1 MRQTTKD
8 KMTKT
13 AGIFAVPAIVLYII
27 LTLVFMA
34 YEPDRFETVP
44 NPSWEGGH
52 CTLCY
57 DYVMGYNDWGQYG
70 ILDIEFEPK
79 TLQQEVDY
87 MGIGDYMLLVPIG
100 LFFAVC
106 IGLLLFVIIFRG
118 YHSVKNFGHEVID
131 IWKP

>member
-8 KMTKT
+8 KMLKT
-13 AGIFAVPAIVLYII
+13 AGIFAGPAIVLYII
-27 LTLVFMA
+27 LTFVFMA
-34 YEPDRFETVP
+34 YEPDRLETVP
-44 NPSWEGGH
+44 NP
-52 CTLCY
+52 CKQLCY
-57 DYVMGYNDWGQYG
+57 DYVMGENAWGEETILG
-70 ILDIEFEPK
+70 IEMHPK
-79 TLQQEVDY
+79 TIQKEVDY

-106 IGLLLFVIIFRG
+106 IGLLLFVIIFRV

>member
-8 KMTKT
+8 KITKT

-34 YEPDRFETVP
+34 YKPQRFVTVP
-44 NPSWEGGH
+44 NPCKSM
-52 CTLCY
+52 CY
-57 DYVMGYNDWGQYG
+57 DFVVEDGKFIG
-70 ILDIEFEPK
+70 IEHYPDTIQK
-79 TLQQEVDY
+79 EVEY
-87 MGIGDYMLLVPIG
+87 MGIGGYMLLVPIG

>member
-34 YEPDRFETVP
+34 YKPDRFETVP
-44 NPSWEGGH
+44 NPSWKGDSCIISKE
-52 CTLCY
+52 C
-57 DYVMGYNDWGQYG
+57 NDFVNSERGRSLG
-70 ILDIEFEPK
+70 LKHEPK